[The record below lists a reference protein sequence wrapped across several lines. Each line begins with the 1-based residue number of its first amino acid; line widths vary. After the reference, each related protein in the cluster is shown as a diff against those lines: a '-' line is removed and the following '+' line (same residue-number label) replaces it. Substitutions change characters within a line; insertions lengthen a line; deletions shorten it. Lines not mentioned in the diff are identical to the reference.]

1 VLCLQLPAISN
12 SPLIKHLTSS
22 YSILLSQ
29 FEYTYDADGQIQ
41 SWTQQ
46 ADAGTPKTSVLAYDP
61 VAQLLTAT
69 VRSNGMTGAALNRVC
84 TVISYAID
92 RRCNSWAADVIRSVC
107 MGLRL
112 FSPG

>member
-46 ADAGTPKTSVLAYDP
+46 ADAGTPKTSVLAP
-61 VAQLLTAT
+61 KQANLEN
-69 VRSNGMTGAALNRVC
+69 RMGGMG
-84 TVISYAID
+84 
-92 RRCNSWAADVIRSVC
+92 
-107 MGLRL
+107 
-112 FSPG
+112 FSGGFEAGFFLV

>member
-41 SWTQQ
+41 SWRQR
-46 ADAGTPKTSVLAYDP
+46 ADAGTRKVSVLAFVP
-61 VAQLLTAT
+61 VDQRLAVT
-69 VRSNGMTGAALNRVC
+69 VRRDGMTRAV
-84 TVISYAID
+84 
-92 RRCNSWAADVIRSVC
+92 
-107 MGLRL
+107 
-112 FSPG
+112 F